1 MELLVLQTL
10 QWEVSTVTSMD
21 FLDHIL
27 KRLSESS
34 NNQHQGIIN
43 IDKVNFTKQIEELKI
58 KMEQVLVLAVT
69 DYFFSYL
76 NPSLLAASAAHLVLS
91 RLTNETKITEDLCQY
106 IGAITVRF
114 LFVLFL
120 SLLNIFIVYSLFL
133 QSDVQDYV
141 SQLEKIVPNYLL
153 RFSQMNL
160 TEEEKAIAL
169 DKKSNSLPT
178 SDYGSSISS
187 STETNALT
195 NAPPQHNDS
204 FIMVN

>member
-1 MELLVLQTL
+1 ME
-10 QWEVSTVTSMD
+10 
-21 FLDHIL
+21 
-27 KRLSESS
+27 
-34 NNQHQGIIN
+34 
-43 IDKVNFTKQIEELKI
+43 
-58 KMEQVLVLAVT
+58 
-69 DYFFSYL
+69 FFR
-76 NPSLLAASAAHLVLS
+76 VLS
-91 RLTNETKITEDLCQY
+91 HCVGSNLN
-106 IGAITVRF
+106 
-114 LFVLFL
+114 LFTLVNYF
-120 SLLNIFIVYSLFL
+120 LFL

-160 TEEEKAIAL
+160 TEEEKEVL
-169 DKKSNSLPT
+169 DKKSNSLPVSPT

>member
-27 KRLSESS
+27 TRLSES
-34 NNQHQGIIN
+34 NNQQHQGINVDI
-43 IDKVNFTKQIEELKI
+43 NFTKQIEELKI

-114 LFVLFL
+114 LFVCFVF
-120 SLLNIFIVYSLFL
+120 IFIIHIYRIFFVF
-133 QSDVQDYV
+133 
-141 SQLEKIVPNYLL
+141 
-153 RFSQMNL
+153 
-160 TEEEKAIAL
+160 TE
-169 DKKSNSLPT
+169 
-178 SDYGSSISS
+178 
-187 STETNALT
+187 
-195 NAPPQHNDS
+195 
-204 FIMVN
+204 

>member
-1 MELLVLQTL
+1 
-10 QWEVSTVTSMD
+10 MD

-27 KRLSESS
+27 TRLSESS

-43 IDKVNFTKQIEELKI
+43 IDKVNFSKQIEELKI

-106 IGAITVRF
+106 IGAIT
-114 LFVLFL
+114 
-120 SLLNIFIVYSLFL
+120 
-133 QSDVQDYV
+133 SDVQDYV

-178 SDYGSSISS
+178 SEYGSSISS

-204 FIMVN
+204 FIMVNWPSYCTVGLIKIKKGNFIIILMENFLLSQF

>member
-1 MELLVLQTL
+1 M
-10 QWEVSTVTSMD
+10 
-21 FLDHIL
+21 
-27 KRLSESS
+27 
-34 NNQHQGIIN
+34 
-43 IDKVNFTKQIEELKI
+43 
-58 KMEQVLVLAVT
+58 
-69 DYFFSYL
+69 
-76 NPSLLAASAAHLVLS
+76 
-91 RLTNETKITEDLCQY
+91 
-106 IGAITVRF
+106 
-114 LFVLFL
+114 
-120 SLLNIFIVYSLFL
+120 FL

-153 RFSQMNL
+153 RFSQMDL

>member
-27 KRLSESS
+27 TRLSESS

-43 IDKVNFTKQIEELKI
+43 IDKVNFSKQIEELKI

-114 LFVLFL
+114 LFVCF
-120 SLLNIFIVYSLFL
+120 IFIFIIHIYRIFFVFTEWRPRLCFSIGKNRSKLPITLFANEL
-133 QSDVQDYV
+133 NWGRKSNCFGQEIELPSDFR
-141 SQLEKIVPNYLL
+141 L
-153 RFSQMNL
+153 RFFNFIQYWNECL
-160 TEEEKAIAL
+160 NQCTA
-169 DKKSNSLPT
+169 
-178 SDYGSSISS
+178 
-187 STETNALT
+187 ST
-195 NAPPQHNDS
+195 
-204 FIMVN
+204 